1 MGLMG
6 IGIIRALGRVSA
18 AMLVGLLFM
27 LAANLA
33 GLRAGQGAQGWVRA
47 AHASVPQEQMAS
59 AQMREAGLTFHYVKR
74 YQPAI
79 DILAREAPVFRE
91 RAQRSLGLAEM
102 SPIEVWVLPR
112 VADYYALRGEPNRA
126 PEWAVGLSL
135 TGRSTIIIA
144 HGGQRAPEDVM
155 FTYAHELAHVAVD
168 QARAGAPVP
177 RWFHEGFAV
186 MIAQEWTPE
195 RSEKLA
201 LAAARGQLQA
211 FSQLTHTFPSHQQS
225 VSLAYDQSFHFVRW
239 LQLEYGADFWAR
251 VMHQLGG
258 GLDFDQALQAETGLS
273 PAELEARWRETLS
286 QATSIWS
293 IFADEGVIFFG
304 VSLLFIIA
312 YIRARSRRRQKLA
325 SMQDEPSDEWGY
337 DPARY
342 PLPGDSRTP
351 P

>member
-1 MGLMG
+1 MGWMQIRRMMGVCKLSAAILFCLVFIFGGSLMG
-6 IGIIRALGRVSA
+6 FSTSIEVAS
-18 AMLVGLLFM
+18 
-27 LAANLA
+27 
-33 GLRAGQGAQGWVRA
+33 
-47 AHASVPQEQMAS
+47 AHADVPQEQMAS
-59 AQMREAGLTFHYVKR
+59 TAMPEAGLTFHYVRR

-79 DILAREAPVFRE
+79 DILAAEAPAARE

-102 SPIEVWVLPR
+102 SPIEVWVLPK
-112 VADYYALRGEPNRA
+112 VADYYALRGEPSRA

-135 TGRSTIIIA
+135 TGRSTIIVA
-144 HGGQRAPEDVM
+144 HGGQRAPADVM

-168 QARAGAPVP
+168 QARGTAAVP

-195 RSEKLA
+195 RSEKLS
-201 LAAARGQLQA
+201 LAAARGQLQP
-211 FSQLTHTFPSHQQS
+211 FSELTRTFPSHQQS

-239 LQLEYGADFWAR
+239 LQLEYGSDFWAR
-251 VMHQLGG
+251 VMRQLGS
-258 GLDFDQALQAETGLS
+258 GLDFAQALQAETGHS
-273 PAELEARWRETLS
+273 IEELEANWREKLS
-286 QATSIWS
+286 QSTSFWS

-325 SMQDEPSDEWGY
+325 SMQDDIHDEWGY